1 MNSTRTGSAGRYARK
16 KTPNGTGSSYQE
28 AMGPG
33 NTSGLYAFLTA
44 EVQAGRMSASEK
56 QRRVWLGK

>member
-1 MNSTRTGSAGRYARK
+1 MTPRSNGIGNYARK
-16 KTPNGTGSSYQE
+16 KTPNGTGSRYQE
-28 AMGPG
+28 TLGPG

-56 QRRVWLGK
+56 QRRVWLGR

>member
-16 KTPNGTGSSYQE
+16 NTPNGTGSRYQE

-33 NTSGLYAFLTA
+33 NAAGLYAFLTA

>member
-16 KTPNGTGSSYQE
+16 NTPNGTGSRYQE

-56 QRRVWLGK
+56 HRRVWLGR

>member
-16 KTPNGTGSSYQE
+16 NTPNGTGSRYQE

-33 NTSGLYAFLTA
+33 NTAGLYAFLNA
-44 EVQAGRMSASEK
+44 EVQSGRMTDADK
-56 QRRVWLGK
+56 RRRIMLGK